1 MKIELERGVWI
12 RREPLADGEG
22 GFGTVYEVQAADG
35 SSAVAK
41 FVPKARGAER
51 ELLIG
56 DSLRAAEFR
65 NVVPVID
72 RGEHDD
78 FWVLVMPRAD
88 KSLAQHLEEAHAPPD
103 LSEVVSILSDIATA
117 LSDIDGAVVH
127 RDLKPQNVLLLDG
140 TWCVADFGIARYAEA
155 TTADD
160 TRKFSLTPLTGLPS
174 SGEVSARPAQQT
186 STPSASSR
194 SSCCPAH
201 SRSTVRTLPV
211 TESNTSR

>member
-1 MKIELERGVWI
+1 MKIELESGTWTRGA
-12 RREPLADGEG
+12 PLVDGEG
-22 GFGTVYEVQAADG
+22 GFGRVYEVQAADG

-41 FVPKARGAER
+41 FVPKPPGAER

-72 RGEHDD
+72 RGEHENS
-78 FWVLVMPRAD
+78 WVLVMPRAD
-88 KSLAQHLEEAHAPPD
+88 KSLAQHLEEAHAPLG

-140 TWCVADFGIARYAEA
+140 TW
-155 TTADD
+155 
-160 TRKFSLTPLTGLPS
+160 
-174 SGEVSARPAQQT
+174 
-186 STPSASSR
+186 
-194 SSCCPAH
+194 
-201 SRSTVRTLPV
+201 
-211 TESNTSR
+211 